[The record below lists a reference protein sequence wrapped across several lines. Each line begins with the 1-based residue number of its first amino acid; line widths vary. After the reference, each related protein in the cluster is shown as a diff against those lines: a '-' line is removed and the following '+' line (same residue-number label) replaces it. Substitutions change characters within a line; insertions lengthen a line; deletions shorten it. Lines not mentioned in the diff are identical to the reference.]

1 MLPRRAIEPRR
12 TAEPPPL
19 EASDGGHLG
28 GYGRVVDLLVAL
40 HSLDPSSTDHL
51 WRVAHQ
57 AAAVAEAMG
66 FEPADVRILW
76 LAGLLHDIGKLGV
89 PGELLFKEGDLE
101 PDEQELLRR
110 HPEIGA
116 AILEDLDGL
125 EQAACLVLHHQER
138 YDGRRE
144 GRFPGYPSGL
154 AGEEIPLGARI
165 VAVVDAYD
173 AMVSDRPY
181 RRGLPPGQAMAEL
194 RREAGRQF
202 DPWVV
207 EAFLGVLASTHAAA
221 AC

>member
-1 MLPRRAIEPRR
+1 MFARHPVQKHSA
-12 TAEPPPL
+12 TAPPL
-19 EASDGGHLG
+19 ADAGSHLDGHS
-28 GYGRVVDLLVAL
+28 RVVELLVSL
-40 HSLDPSSTDHL
+40 HALDPSSTDHL

-57 AAAVAEAMG
+57 AALVGETMG
-66 FEPADVRILW
+66 FAGDDVRVLW

-89 PGELLFKEGDLE
+89 PEEVLLKEGDLD
-101 PDEQELLRR
+101 PDEQEILRR

-138 YDGRRE
+138 YDGRRD

-154 AGEEIPLGARI
+154 SGEEIPLGARI
-165 VAVVDAYD
+165 LAVVDAFD

-181 RRGLPPGQAMAEL
+181 RRGLPANQAMAEL

-207 EAFLGVLASTHAAA
+207 QSFLGVLAAGEAV

>member
-1 MLPRRAIEPRR
+1 MFARHPVQKHSA
-12 TAEPPPL
+12 TAPPL
-19 EASDGGHLG
+19 ADTGSHLDGHS
-28 GYGRVVDLLVAL
+28 RVVELLVSL
-40 HSLDPSSTDHL
+40 HALDPSSTDHL

-57 AAAVAEAMG
+57 AAAVAQAMG
-66 FEPADVRILW
+66 FAGDDVRVLW

-89 PGELLFKEGDLE
+89 PKEVLLKEGDLD
-101 PDEQELLRR
+101 PDEKEILRR

-125 EQAACLVLHHQER
+125 EQTACLVLHHQER
-138 YDGRRE
+138 YDGRRD

-154 AGEEIPLGARI
+154 SGEEIPLGARI
-165 VAVVDAYD
+165 VAVVDAFD

-181 RRGLPPGQAMAEL
+181 RRGQPARQAMAEL

-207 EAFLGVLASTHAAA
+207 DSFLRLLDSPDAV